1 VYVNESVN
9 VKSPSVNARL
19 ASLAEKHQ
27 EYESR
32 LEVLQGRVHLTP
44 DEEYEEAKLKKLKLA
59 LKDEIEKLTRKSGAH

>member
-1 VYVNESVN
+1 MNESVN
-9 VKSPSVNARL
+9 VRSPAVNARL

-32 LEVLQGRVHLTP
+32 LEVLQGRVHLSP

-59 LKDEIEKLTRKSGAH
+59 LKDEIEKLSRGSDGH

>member
-1 VYVNESVN
+1 MNESVN
-9 VKSPSVNARL
+9 VKSLSVNARL
-19 ASLAEKHQ
+19 ASLAERHQ

-59 LKDEIEKLTRKSGAH
+59 LKDEIEKLTRESGAH